1 MRLTRQHA
9 LWGVV
14 AALAVAAGVWWSRS
28 IEWIDVDV
36 PMPAKKEA
44 ARDRLYAAK
53 ALVRRLGGRV
63 NAPQSLAELPPAG
76 ATLVLS
82 SLHWNMFPGRENA
95 LKSWVDDGGRLV
107 IVQTAWSEGNQL
119 PGWLPIRSRSAPQR
133 RNEPASAP
141 PTATAGLW
149 PLPPNGACD
158 LVSEPD
164 DVAGAFGL
172 PRSFRVCGFAD
183 RRLSS
188 ASAALWRLDRPDG
201 TVMLRVPFGKGSVT
215 WNAIDGSFANQNVAR
230 DDSALA
236 FAAALE
242 LHPGDAVWFV
252 ADEARTPLLSLLWSD
267 GRPALL
273 LAIAAVALALWRG
286 AARFGPI
293 VEEPALARRSIGEQV
308 RRTAAYIARGG
319 GGALR
324 RAAARALDET
334 ARRTLAGYA
343 ALTGA
348 RERSEA
354 IARYS
359 ALPAATLEAA
369 MNPDGPGDRRLL
381 ALTIARL
388 EQARRAL
395 LPARTSHRKPTAPS
409 P

>member
-1 MRLTRQHA
+1 MTLTRKHA
-9 LWGVV
+9 LWLV
-14 AALAVAAGVWWSRS
+14 AIALLVGAGGWWSRS
-28 IEWIDVDV
+28 IEWVDVDV
-36 PMPAKKEA
+36 PTPPKKEA

-53 ALVRRLGGRV
+53 ALVRHLGARV
-63 NAPQSLAELPPAG
+63 TAPQSLAQLPPPG

-95 LKSWVDDGGRLV
+95 LKSWVDAGGRLV
-107 IVQTAWSEGNQL
+107 IVQTAWSESKQL
-119 PGWLPIRSRSAPQR
+119 PGWLPIHSRSAQR
-133 RNEPASAP
+133 RSEPASAP
-141 PTATAGLW
+141 AAVSGRW
-149 PLPPNGACD
+149 PPAPFRACD

-172 PRSFRVCGFAD
+172 PRSFRVCGFAS

-188 ASAALWRLDRPDG
+188 ATPALWRLDRPDG

-242 LHPGDAVWFV
+242 LHPGDEVWFV
-252 ADEARTPLLSLLWSD
+252 ADEARTPLLRLLWSD
-267 GRPALL
+267 GTPALL
-273 LAIAAVALALWRG
+273 LAILAVALALWRG

-308 RRTAAYIARGG
+308 RRTAAYIAQDGG
-319 GGALR
+319 SALR

-334 ARRTLAGYA
+334 ARRTVAGYA
-343 ALTGA
+343 ALIGA

-354 IARYS
+354 IARHS
-359 ALPAATLEAA
+359 AVPAATLEAA
-369 MNPDGPGDRRLL
+369 MVPPASDDRRLL
-381 ALTIARL
+381 AVTITRL

-395 LPARTSHRKPTAPS
+395 LPTKTSHRRPTATRP
-409 P
+409 

>member
-1 MRLTRQHA
+1 MRLTRKHA
-9 LWGVV
+9 LWVLV
-14 AALAVAAGVWWSRS
+14 LALLIGAGVWWSRS
-28 IEWIDVDV
+28 IEWVDIDV
-36 PMPAKKEA
+36 PTPPKKEA
-44 ARDRLYAAK
+44 SRDRLYAAK
-53 ALVRRLGGRV
+53 ALVRRLGGQV
-63 NAPQSLAELPPAG
+63 SAPQSLAELPPPG

-82 SLHWNMFPGRENA
+82 SLHWNMFPGREKA
-95 LKSWVDDGGRLV
+95 LRSWVDGGGRLV
-107 IVQTAWSEGNQL
+107 IIQTAWSEGNEL
-119 PGWLPIRSRSAPQR
+119 PGWLPIHSRSAPQR

-141 PTATAGLW
+141 AAPSGRRPA
-149 PLPPNGACD
+149 PPFRACD

-164 DVAGAFGL
+164 DVAGAFGS
-172 PRSFRVCGFAD
+172 PRSFRVCGFAY

-188 ASAALWRLDRPDG
+188 ATPAQWRLDRPDG

-267 GRPALL
+267 GTPALL
-273 LAIAAVALALWRG
+273 LALLAVTLALWRG

-308 RRTAAYIARGG
+308 RRTAAYIAQGG
-319 GGALR
+319 GSALR
-324 RAAARALDET
+324 RASARALDET
-334 ARRTLAGYA
+334 ARRTVAGYA
-343 ALTGA
+343 ALIGA

-354 IARYS
+354 IARHG
-359 ALPAATLEAA
+359 AVPAATLEAA
-369 MNPDGPGDRRLL
+369 MMPSASDDRRLL
-381 ALTIARL
+381 AVTIARL

-395 LPARTSHRKPTAPS
+395 LPAKTSHRKPTATRP
-409 P
+409 